1 MTPLR
6 RFLRPGRRKA
16 ELGEWRLPP
25 RRPDE
30 TDWEQ
35 VARRGGFVRYNALR
49 RALVFN
55 SIGSDAGAVLQA
67 AVPGRELSGLIAAL
81 ETPRRPAAVLELYGE
96 LMRAPADAEVLR
108 GYLGWRIRQALR
120 NAAPGNLAPPL
131 SWAVSTCCYAAVV
144 AYKASGQRRFLRLVA
159 RTFESIL
166 PLRDCERGLVDECRG
181 RVGKGWGGSQFARGR
196 YTTNVTTAGR
206 IVYPVA
212 LFCAVVRAD
221 GALQQQYG
229 AQAETF
235 LPVLEE
241 VLTDLD
247 DAFVTAGEAG
257 YYRRPC
263 SQRPEPMNHM
273 AWAGCAFLTLHDLTG
288 TTQYLERAERLAR
301 YLKAAM
307 YDDGA
312 GHPVWDYDPSP
323 QDHRGSSPERLWKA
337 QVTTQFITCAAEKG
351 VVFAPDDLGAVCAT
365 LQENVFLARGRINTR
380 IDRVAEPLDGYTG
393 RTHAGMG
400 SLIAFLELED
410 HCPGLKDRIVDVV
423 ANRPGAGGWFTTA
436 PGAIGY
442 ARRLR

>member
-1 MTPLR
+1 M
-6 RFLRPGRRKA
+6 
-16 ELGEWRLPP
+16 
-25 RRPDE
+25 
-30 TDWEQ
+30 
-35 VARRGGFVRYNALR
+35 Y
-49 RALVFN
+49 
-55 SIGSDAGAVLQA
+55 AG
-67 AVPGRELSGLIAAL
+67 I
-81 ETPRRPAAVLELYGE
+81 
-96 LMRAPADAEVLR
+96 MRAPADPDVLL
-108 GYLGWRIRQALR
+108 GYLRRRIRKALR
-120 NAAPGNLAPPL
+120 KSLPGNRAPALAWP
-131 SWAVSTCCYAAVV
+131 VSTCCYAAV
-144 AYKASGQRRFLRLVA
+144 AAFKASGQRRLLKLVA
-159 RTFESIL
+159 ETFASIL
-166 PLRDCERGLVDECRG
+166 PYRDMETGVVDECLG
-181 RVGKGWGGSQFARGR
+181 RVSRGWGGTQFAKGR
-196 YTTNVTTAGR
+196 YATNVTTVGR

-247 DAFVTAGEAG
+247 DAFVTAGDAG

-312 GHPVWDYDPSP
+312 GHLVWDYDPTP
-323 QDHRGSSPERLWKA
+323 ADHRGSVPERLWKA
-337 QVTTQFITCAAEKG
+337 QVTTQFMACAAEKG

-410 HCPGLKDRIVDVV
+410 HCAGLKDRIVDVV

-442 ARRLR
+442 ARRLRWPLGSH